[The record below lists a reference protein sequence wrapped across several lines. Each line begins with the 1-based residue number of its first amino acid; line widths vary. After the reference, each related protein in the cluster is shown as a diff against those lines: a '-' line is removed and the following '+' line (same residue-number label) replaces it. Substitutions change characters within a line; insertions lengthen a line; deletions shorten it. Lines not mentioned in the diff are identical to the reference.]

1 MAEVTYSDKLR
12 DPRWQK
18 KRLKIF
24 ERDNWT
30 CVSCMRSD
38 LSLQVHH
45 LLYLPGRDPWEYED
59 HLLVTYCEFCHNTEH
74 LIGGQ
79 INDILLELIK
89 KNRLYIKPL
98 SQLCTLIEKVP
109 EYQEQFRV
117 FVNEKLIA
125 YLKTFEKPLSHG

>member
-1 MAEVTYSDKLR
+1 
-12 DPRWQK
+12 
-18 KRLKIF
+18 
-24 ERDNWT
+24 
-30 CVSCMRSD
+30 MRSD

-45 LLYLPGRDPWEYED
+45 LLYLPGRYPWEYED